1 MQGLSMGGGT
11 SRAPTRLRR
20 PTSNVRSHLAVHKQ
34 IKGFFCKK
42 GKPSILI
49 AMSMFVSKL
58 PHTHIA

>member
-20 PTSNVRSHLAVHKQ
+20 PTSNVQSRPAGHKQ
-34 IKGFFCKK
+34 INGFFCKK

-58 PHTHIA
+58 PHTHSA